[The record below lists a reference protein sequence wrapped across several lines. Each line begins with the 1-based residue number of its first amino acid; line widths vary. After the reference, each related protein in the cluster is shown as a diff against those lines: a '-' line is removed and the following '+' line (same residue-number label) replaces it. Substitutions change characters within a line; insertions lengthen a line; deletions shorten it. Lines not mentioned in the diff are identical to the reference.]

1 MSLKKKSLSNKKKS
15 LKKSLEK
22 RNSDKTQFLL
32 SKLEIDTLIN
42 TNLLDITDYRD
53 NQEYFQ
59 ETVFSRNDST
69 LTRMWLIHLLGG
81 KASADHFF
89 YDNGTLRSDKN
100 IHQQILK
107 ILSWR
112 GTELN
117 DFWWYQKLSKQ
128 LLKTWGHVM
137 LGASYLKQISHFVN
151 TFVTRF
157 LQIFNIEK
165 YSSYTHDAKTV
176 FSLIFGSSLGVSH
189 FFFEKEF
196 KKLISTL
203 FQIGK
208 QGNVI
213 PNTFFF
219 KRLKDSSKTFLV
231 SYGILI
237 LLISVYESYYYQI
250 ERDHLRKYL
259 TQGLSDNHRTQ
270 IVKFKEI
277 LFEFEEQVT
286 LLSIKTNSELS
297 SLIDKYYNRTFERT
311 IFSFYKKQKSF
322 KQILKD
328 ELGQNRDLSEYY
340 QELKKNKSIHLLAI
354 YFFKQNGTPRTTR
367 ESVCSIIQGLQ
378 NISSNTMKIL
388 FKSSIISSNRQLN
401 LTMTQRTGSSRK
413 KTVKKKLEMDI

>member
-1 MSLKKKSLSNKKKS
+1 MSLKKKTLSNKKKS
-15 LKKSLEK
+15 LKKSFEK
-22 RNSDKTQFLL
+22 RNSEKTQFLL

-59 ETVFSRNDST
+59 ETVFSKNDPT

-81 KASADHFF
+81 KASAEHFF
-89 YDNGTLRSDKN
+89 YSNGSLRSDKN
-100 IHQQILK
+100 IHEQILR

-117 DFWWYQKLSKQ
+117 DYWWYQKLSKQ

-189 FFFEKEF
+189 FFFENDF
-196 KKLISTL
+196 KNIISTL
-203 FQIGK
+203 FQMKK
-208 QGNVI
+208 QDYNI
-213 PNTFFF
+213 NPYPFI
-219 KRLKDSSKTFLV
+219 KRLKDSSKIFLV

-259 TQGLSDNHRTQ
+259 TQGLSDNHRTK

-277 LFEFEEQVT
+277 LFEFEERVID
-286 LLSIKTNSELS
+286 LSKRENSELFN
-297 SLIDKYYNRTFERT
+297 LIDKYYNRTFERT
-311 IFSFYKKQKSF
+311 IFSFFKKQQSLKE
-322 KQILKD
+322 ILKN
-328 ELGQNRDLSEYY
+328 ELQQNRDLSDYY
-340 QELKKNKSIHLLAI
+340 LELKKNKSIHLLAI
-354 YFFKQNGTPRTTR
+354 YFFKQNGSPRTTR

-388 FKSSIISSNRQLN
+388 YKSSIISPKRQLN
-401 LTMTQRTGSSRK
+401 LTMTRKTKSSRK
-413 KTVKKKLEMDI
+413 KTVKKF

>member
-1 MSLKKKSLSNKKKS
+1 MSLKKKTLSNKKKS

-22 RNSDKTQFLL
+22 RNSEKTQFLL

-59 ETVFSRNDST
+59 ETVFSKNDPT

-81 KASADHFF
+81 KASAEHFF
-89 YDNGTLRSDKN
+89 YSNGSLRSDKN
-100 IHQQILK
+100 IHEQILR

-117 DFWWYQKLSKQ
+117 DYWWYQKLSKQ

-189 FFFEKEF
+189 FFFENDF
-196 KKLISTL
+196 KNIISTL
-203 FQIGK
+203 FQMKK
-208 QGNVI
+208 QDYDINSN
-213 PNTFFF
+213 PFF
-219 KRLKDSSKTFLV
+219 KRLKDSSKIFLV

-259 TQGLSDNHRTQ
+259 TQGLSDNHRTK

-277 LFEFEEQVT
+277 LFEFEERVID
-286 LLSIKTNSELS
+286 LSKRENSELFN
-297 SLIDKYYNRTFERT
+297 LIDKYYNRIFERT
-311 IFSFYKKQKSF
+311 IFSFFKKQQSLKE
-322 KQILKD
+322 ILKN
-328 ELGQNRDLSEYY
+328 ELQQNRDLSDYY
-340 QELKKNKSIHLLAI
+340 LELTKNKSIHLLAI
-354 YFFKQNGTPRTTR
+354 YFFKQNGSPRTTR

-388 FKSSIISSNRQLN
+388 YKSSIISPKRQLN
-401 LTMTQRTGSSRK
+401 LTMTRKTKSSRK
-413 KTVKKKLEMDI
+413 KTVKKF

>member
-100 IHQQILK
+100 IHEQILK

-196 KKLISTL
+196 KNLSSTL

-213 PNTFFF
+213 HNTFF

-277 LFEFEEQVT
+277 LFEFEERVT
-286 LLSIKTNSELS
+286 DLSTRTNSELS

-311 IFSFYKKQKSF
+311 IFSFYKKQKSL

-328 ELGQNRDLSEYY
+328 ELEQNRDLSEYY

-388 FKSSIISSNRQLN
+388 FKSSVISSNRQLN
-401 LTMTQRTGSSRK
+401 LTMTQRTGSSKK
-413 KTVKKKLEMDI
+413 KTVKKN

>member
-59 ETVFSRNDST
+59 ETVFSRNDSN

-89 YDNGTLRSDKN
+89 YDNGSLRSDKN
-100 IHQQILK
+100 IHEQILK

-176 FSLIFGSSLGVSH
+176 FSLIFGSSLGISH
-189 FFFEKEF
+189 FFFEREF
-196 KKLISTL
+196 KNVVGSL
-203 FQIGK
+203 FQLVNKANIHDD
-208 QGNVI
+208 
-213 PNTFFF
+213 TFFKKF
-219 KRLKDSSKTFLV
+219 KDSSKIFLL

-286 LLSIKTNSELS
+286 LLSTKTNSELS

-311 IFSFYKKQKSF
+311 IFPFYKKQKSL

-328 ELGQNRDLSEYY
+328 ELEQNRDLSQYY
-340 QELKKNKSIHLLAI
+340 QELKKNKGMHLLAI
-354 YFFKQNGTPRTTR
+354 YFFKQNGTPRNTR

-401 LTMTQRTGSSRK
+401 LTMTRRTSSSRK
-413 KTVKKKLEMDI
+413 KTVKKN